1 MTAGATGGS
10 RGSGDNVVLTLIHS
24 PCMIC
29 VWLPRLFPLKS
40 TLTSSWCEREKTRRS
55 PSLAS
60 SAVCYPSDPLS
71 PPAICSRPRR
81 LSRAEA
87 LGRGVAVH
95 AMLLLDTS
103 FLVEFENELVHQ
115 EMGPARGVLRAHR
128 SEAVAI
134 SIISLGEFAEGF
146 TDPRAVVEFLAPFR
160 VVALSR
166 AIAWRTAALQS
177 SLAQRLGDNDACIA
191 ATALAYE
198 ATLIGR
204 ERAFKRVPRLD
215 YVPF

>member
-1 MTAGATGGS
+1 
-10 RGSGDNVVLTLIHS
+10 
-24 PCMIC
+24 
-29 VWLPRLFPLKS
+29 
-40 TLTSSWCEREKTRRS
+40 
-55 PSLAS
+55 
-60 SAVCYPSDPLS
+60 
-71 PPAICSRPRR
+71 
-81 LSRAEA
+81 
-87 LGRGVAVH
+87 
-95 AMLLLDTS
+95 MLLLDTS

-177 SLAQRLGDNDACIA
+177 SLAQRLGENDACIA

-204 ERAFKRVPRLD
+204 ERAFKRVPQLD